1 MHEILQIYW
10 WVLVSLIG
18 AIFVFLTFVQGGQTL
33 IFTLKLTAE
42 EKDEILLS
50 VGKKWELTF
59 TTLVMFGG
67 AMFAAFPLFYATSF
81 GGAYWVWLL
90 ILFCFILQA
99 VAYEYRKKPDNFLG
113 QKTYE
118 IFLLINGSLGI
129 FLIGVAVSTFFS
141 GSEFVLDEHNFV
153 SWNGAWHGV
162 EALLNPFNY
171 SLGIALVF
179 QSRVGASLYMINNI
193 TDEILHA
200 KFRKA
205 LKFDSVLLVLFLV
218 IFLITILLKSGFH
231 VGDLGVISLIKFKY
245 ALNLIQ
251 IPFVGFMLIIGLVL
265 ALFGI
270 FYGIFRKSYRGIFS
284 YGFGVVLIVMSLF
297 LIAGLNHT
305 AFYPSTSNLQNSLT
319 IANASS
325 SFYTLKTMFFVSL
338 GAPFVIAYIAYV
350 WALMDKKSPL
360 KESK

>member
-118 IFLLINGSLGI
+118 IFLLIN
-129 FLIGVAVSTFFS
+129 
-141 GSEFVLDEHNFV
+141 
-153 SWNGAWHGV
+153 
-162 EALLNPFNY
+162 
-171 SLGIALVF
+171 
-179 QSRVGASLYMINNI
+179 
-193 TDEILHA
+193 
-200 KFRKA
+200 
-205 LKFDSVLLVLFLV
+205 
-218 IFLITILLKSGFH
+218 
-231 VGDLGVISLIKFKY
+231 
-245 ALNLIQ
+245 
-251 IPFVGFMLIIGLVL
+251 
-265 ALFGI
+265 
-270 FYGIFRKSYRGIFS
+270 
-284 YGFGVVLIVMSLF
+284 
-297 LIAGLNHT
+297 
-305 AFYPSTSNLQNSLT
+305 
-319 IANASS
+319 
-325 SFYTLKTMFFVSL
+325 
-338 GAPFVIAYIAYV
+338 
-350 WALMDKKSPL
+350 
-360 KESK
+360 